1 MSTSDIKVFT
11 PKRGRGTGKAVL
23 SGRERRLRAI
33 LTLPPRGKPL
43 LDAINQGFPAEMLRK
58 VAGSL
63 SVDVYKVGNYINI
76 KTATL
81 DRRLRAGKL
90 TAAES
95 DRLNQFTEVY
105 DAALELF
112 EGDQKMATTW
122 LKTPARGLGGARP
135 FDLLNTATGTNDVLS
150 LIHKIEHGV
159 LV

>member
-1 MSTSDIKVFT
+1 LI
-11 PKRGRGTGKAVL
+11 
-23 SGRERRLRAI
+23 
-33 LTLPPRGKPL
+33 
-43 LDAINQGFPAEMLRK
+43 DAIKKGFPADMLRQ

-63 SVDVYKVGNYINI
+63 SVDVYKISSYINI

-81 DRRLRAGKL
+81 DRRLREGAL
-90 TAAES
+90 TPAES

-112 EGDQKMATTW
+112 DGDQEMTMNW
-122 LKTPARGLGGARP
+122 LKTPAHGLGDEPP
-135 FDLLNTATGTNDVLS
+135 FGLLSTATGTMDVLA